1 MRNINANIA
10 QTIPI
15 LKITQGM
22 NFNIKSSP
30 FSICLIMLIPA
41 TIANTAMIPI
51 NKKNPKK

>member
-1 MRNINANIA
+1 MMSHVNANIE

-30 FSICLIMLIPA
+30 FSICLIMLIPD

-51 NKKNPKK
+51 NKNPKK